1 MKYFKN
7 IKTVVFFLLMAFMC
21 AGIGYSQ
28 SLLEIVKTVKETKE
42 SFKKVKSER
51 NNITQK
57 SLNNGESRKSESESL
72 EHQNIVTLIVS
83 ADGSTK
89 DEATKI
95 ALRSAIEQAFGTF
108 VSANTTILND
118 ELVKDEII
126 TVTNGNIKSYEE
138 ISTNIVQNGKTYVT
152 LKATVCI
159 SKLVNYAQNKGVET
173 EFAGATFAMNMKMKE
188 LNKQNELKALKNLTV
203 QVKEMLPYSFN
214 AEITIKPMAISRNL
228 LFGMFVNGKDE
239 ITSDFFYDEPKD
251 IAKWATNTHDKSEQF
266 INNPKEDLVKDW
278 FENAGNNYLM
288 DTEIVFKP
296 NENTKSLF
304 DLISGTLSNLSVE
317 RDFYVSSKEQT
328 DHEVYISYGNYYNQ
342 DKVCPRYWL
351 RNSRKDLATWINQ
364 LRDIFEE
371 YFINFKIMDNLGK
384 ESFLGCEI
392 YKKPSFKTSVHTKDP
407 VINDVF
413 FYQGDHWAL
422 TNGYGLFSPVVLLRR
437 NWIGGA
443 SSGESGR
450 IDLIFPKD
458 YDRRYDGPEYIKW
471 KIRFLIPKSEIG
483 KYTKFTV
490 ENRK

>member
-1 MKYFKN
+1 MKCFKN
-7 IKTVVFFLLMAFMC
+7 IKTVVLFLLMVFMY
-21 AGIGYSQ
+21 AGTGYSQ
-28 SLLEIVKTVKETKE
+28 SLFKIVKTVKEAKK
-42 SFKKVKSER
+42 SFKKAKSEKD
-51 NNITQK
+51 NVTQK
-57 SLNNGESRKSESESL
+57 SLNNGESQKAENVSL
-72 EHQNIVTLIVS
+72 EDQNNVTLIVS

-89 DEATKI
+89 DEATKT
-95 ALRSAIEQAFGTF
+95 ALRSAIEQAYGTF

-118 ELVKDEII
+118 ELVKDEI
-126 TVTNGNIKSYEE
+126 VTISSGNIKEYKE
-138 ISTNIVQNGKTYVT
+138 IDSRQMPNGNMHVT
-152 LKATVCI
+152 LQATVSI
-159 SKLVNYAQNKGVET
+159 SKLVSYAQSKGVET

-203 QVKEMLPYSFN
+203 QVKELLPYSFN
-214 AEITIKPMAISRNL
+214 AEITIKPMEVSRTL
-228 LFGMFVNGKDE
+228 LFGMFVNGEDE

-251 IAKWATNTHDKSEQF
+251 IAKWATNAHDESGLF
-266 INNPKEDLVKDW
+266 ISNPKETLVKDW

-304 DLISGTLSNLSVE
+304 DLINVTLSNLSVG
-317 RDFYVSSKEQT
+317 RNFYVGSKEQA
-328 DHEVYISYGNYYNQ
+328 DHEVFISYGDYY
-342 DKVCPRYWL
+342 KVITSYWL

-392 YKKPSFKTSVHTKDP
+392 YKNPSFKSSVHSKDP

-413 FYQGDHWAL
+413 FYNGDHWAL
-422 TNGYGLFSPVVLLRR
+422 TNGYGLFSPVVLLQRK
-437 NWIGGA
+437 WLTGA
-443 SSGESGR
+443 SGESGR
-450 IDLIFPKD
+450 IDLQFPKD

-490 ENRK
+490 EKRK

>member
-1 MKYFKN
+1 MKYLKL
-7 IKTVVFFLLMAFMC
+7 FLLVFVAC
-21 AGIGYSQ
+21 LIGNRVYAQ
-28 SLLEIVKTVKETKE
+28 QTDE
-42 SFKKVKSER
+42 
-51 NNITQK
+51 
-57 SLNNGESRKSESESL
+57 
-72 EHQNIVTLIVS
+72 VTLVVS
-83 ADGSTK
+83 ADGPTK

-95 ALRSAIEQAFGTF
+95 ALRSAIEQAYGTF

-118 ELVKDEII
+118 ELVKDEIV
-126 TVTNGNIKSYEE
+126 TVTNGNIKNYEE
-138 ISTNIVQNGKTYVT
+138 ISSNIVNGKTYIT

-159 SKLVNYAQNKGVET
+159 SKLVSYAQSKGVET

-188 LNKQNELKALKNLTV
+188 LNKQNELKALKNLAV
-203 QVKEMLPYSFN
+203 QVKELLPYSFN
-214 AEITIKPMAISRNL
+214 AEITIKPMEVSRTL

-239 ITSDFFYDEPKD
+239 TTSDFFYDKPKD
-251 IAKWATNTHDKSEQF
+251 IAKWATNAFDKSGQF
-266 INNPKEDLVKDW
+266 ISNPKETLVKDW

-296 NENTKSLF
+296 NENTKSLL

-317 RDFYVSSKEQT
+317 RDFYVGSKEQT
-328 DHEVYISYGNYYNQ
+328 DHEVYIFYGDYYNQ
-342 DKVCPRYWL
+342 DKVHPSYWL

-392 YKKPSFKTSVHTKDP
+392 YKNPSFKRSVHTKDP

-422 TNGYGLFSPVVLLRR
+422 TNGYGLFSPVVLLQR
-437 NWIGGA
+437 NWVIGA

-450 IDLIFPKD
+450 IDLLFPKD
-458 YDRRYDGPEYIKW
+458 YSRRYDDPEYIKW
-471 KIRFLIPKSEIG
+471 KIRFLIPQSEVG